1 MDRKD
6 NPGRQDQSNN
16 GTQPLEFVFEPVPA
30 DDERLK
36 PNTVGGTSSAEMPA
50 QDTENQD
57 QGNEESQPETMN
69 PVSEAASGETS
80 DQDDE

>member
-36 PNTVGGTSSAEMPA
+36 PNISKIIAQSACVF
-50 QDTENQD
+50 
-57 QGNEESQPETMN
+57 GLLL
-69 PVSEAASGETS
+69 
-80 DQDDE
+80 